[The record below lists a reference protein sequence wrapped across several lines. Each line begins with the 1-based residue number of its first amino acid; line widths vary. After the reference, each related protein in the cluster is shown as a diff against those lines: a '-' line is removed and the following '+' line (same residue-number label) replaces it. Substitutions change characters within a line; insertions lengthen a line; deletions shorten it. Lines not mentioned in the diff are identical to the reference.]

1 MNAFSLSIIKIR
13 DLKFNMKKQVLSL
26 CISFVAVS
34 CSVAQKANSWNDP
47 EVVRQMDSNIEKYRK
62 SDGTITVIDK
72 NGKPVA
78 NATVVI
84 KQQASEFK
92 FGSNL
97 FVLHQLA
104 SPELNRKYEEGF
116 LKLFNFATIPFY
128 WAELEPLQDSLRFN
142 EGAVPMWRRPPPDEM
157 VKWCKA
163 HNILI
168 KGHPMLYI
176 KSKFMPGWLPKND
189 PETLRAVSEK
199 HMMQLAQRYGKDV
212 AIWDVIN
219 EDVARLK
226 NPSVWHAA
234 PADYLAWAF
243 KKADSLFSKSTTLLI
258 NDETKTAHDST
269 EQYVASINS
278 LLQNNIRV
286 DGIGIQFHMLKPKE
300 FLSGEFFPP
309 AKLQNAYEDLGK
321 LGKPMWITEITV
333 PSRGENGFQN
343 QATIVKSIYKMP
355 HMKGIT
361 WWNLGDGTAFGTE
374 NSFLGGLLDSAMNPK
389 PAYKVLD
396 QLINHDWRTN
406 LTLKTDAKGTVR
418 FRGFHGSYSV
428 QISEQGKKKKEVPF
442 ILQST
447 QNRTQEKVVLNE

>member
-1 MNAFSLSIIKIR
+1 
-13 DLKFNMKKQVLSL
+13 MKKHSLIVGAAFFLLS
-26 CISFVAVS
+26 CAT
-34 CSVAQKANSWNDP
+34 AQKNTSWNDP
-47 EVVRQMDSNIEKYRK
+47 SLQKEIDSNIEKYRK
-62 SDGTITVIDK
+62 SDGTITVTDE

-78 NATVVI
+78 NAAVVI
-84 KQQASEFK
+84 KQQSSEFK

-116 LKLFNFATIPFY
+116 VKLFNFATIPFY

-142 EGAVPMWRRPPPDEM
+142 EGSVPMWRRPPPDEM

-176 KSKFMPGWLPKND
+176 KSKFMPAWLPKND
-189 PETLRAVSEK
+189 PEKLRKLSEK
-199 HMMQLAQRYGKDV
+199 HMIQLAQRYGKDV
-212 AIWDVIN
+212 SMWDVIN
-219 EDVARLK
+219 ENVARLK

-234 PADYLAWAF
+234 PEDYLAWAF
-243 KKADSLFSKSTTLLI
+243 KKADSLFPKTATLLI

-269 EQYVASINS
+269 EQYVASVNS
-278 LLQNNIRV
+278 LLQQNIRV
-286 DGIGIQFHMLKPKE
+286 DGVGIQFHMLKPKE

-309 AKLQNAYEDLGK
+309 AQLQKAYNELGK
-321 LGKPMWITEITV
+321 LGKPLWITEITV

-343 QATIVKSIYKMP
+343 QAFIVKSIYRMWFSQP
-355 HMKGIT
+355 RIKGIT

-389 PAYKVLD
+389 PAYMALD

-406 LTLKTDAKGTVR
+406 LTLKTDANGRVR
-418 FRGFHGSYSV
+418 FRGFHGNYAI
-428 QISEQGKKKKEVPF
+428 QISKGDIKKEF
-442 ILQST
+442 LFTLQST
-447 QNRTQEKVVLNE
+447 ENETREKVVLQ